1 MRNHLSN
8 AAYGI
13 LDYAAYPIGMLIV
26 APVVLRNLGIA
37 QYGVWTVATAAV
49 SMGSIV
55 ASGFGDAN
63 IQHVATQRASG
74 DPGALLRAVRSTMGI
89 HLMLG
94 ITMTLISWL
103 LAPYAAAHV
112 VSSDA
117 GLRSACLWSF
127 RIASLIILAR
137 AIESVCISTQRAFER
152 YGAAVRISVIARLL
166 PLGAAAVSRS
176 VVNIMV
182 ATAVLIV
189 LGLCLQ
195 LVHLKSLLHAD
206 SLMPAFDPA
215 ATKALF
221 GFGIFSWIQAVSGV
235 IFSQADRLIM
245 GVTLGATVVTSYALC
260 VQMAQPIYGLA
271 ASGLHFLFPYLS
283 GRRGTASTAV
293 LRKAVFVAFLANLL
307 LVAAG
312 TAMLLLFGGRVLQAW
327 GGDAIAQSA
336 KPVLPLIAWSTAL
349 MGLNVTGSYAM
360 FALGRVR
367 AVTWLNLVGGAAMML
382 LIALLLPR
390 HGVYGIAMARL
401 CYGPITLL
409 VYLPLAFLL
418 RSRPE
423 ARLPVAAGD
432 SPRQEAGTKTH
443 ARPRRLAALSQS
455 GNSVLAATQPVNHEG
470 HLS

>member
-1 MRNHLSN
+1 M
-8 AAYGI
+8 
-13 LDYAAYPIGMLIV
+13 
-26 APVVLRNLGIA
+26 
-37 QYGVWTVATAAV
+37 
-49 SMGSIV
+49 
-55 ASGFGDAN
+55 
-63 IQHVATQRASG
+63 
-74 DPGALLRAVRSTMGI
+74 
-89 HLMLG
+89 
-94 ITMTLISWL
+94 
-103 LAPYAAAHV
+103 
-112 VSSDA
+112 
-117 GLRSACLWSF
+117 
-127 RIASLIILAR
+127 
-137 AIESVCISTQRAFER
+137 
-152 YGAAVRISVIARLL
+152 
-166 PLGAAAVSRS
+166 
-176 VVNIMV
+176 
-182 ATAVLIV
+182 
-189 LGLCLQ
+189 
-195 LVHLKSLLHAD
+195 
-206 SLMPAFDPA
+206 
-215 ATKALF
+215 
-221 GFGIFSWIQAVSGV
+221 
-235 IFSQADRLIM
+235 
-245 GVTLGATVVTSYALC
+245 
-260 VQMAQPIYGLA
+260 
-271 ASGLHFLFPYLS
+271 
-283 GRRGTASTAV
+283 
-293 LRKAVFVAFLANLL
+293 
-307 LVAAG
+307 
-312 TAMLLLFGGRVLQAW
+312 LQAW